1 MTKTKYFPS
10 RLKEISVSTKMRSEA
25 LEASEVVAHQL
36 TSNKKLV
43 SDLSEQIIKLDP
55 YSIVSI
61 ARGSSDHAAQY
72 LNYLTMAKL
81 GLLPTSLSMSIL
93 TLYKTELKVSRS
105 LGIAISQSGQSP
117 DVVNPLSYFAK
128 NSLGSIALV
137 NDTQSPLAK
146 TSQWTIPLLAGSEK
160 SVAATKSFIAS
171 LSASAHLIA
180 TWSKD
185 KNLINALD
193 YLSDDLKIAQSC
205 DWTNAIP
212 KLVDAK
218 RIMVVGRGYG
228 LPLALEVALK
238 FKETCAIQ
246 AEAFSAAEIKHG
258 PQALIEAGYPLLIF
272 ATQGPT
278 LTSMLE
284 LALDMKNRGAN
295 VILAA
300 PNFVTERNLTIHT
313 THALELDIIS
323 AAQSFYLMIE
333 ALSIARG
340 LNPDEP
346 KHLSKVT
353 KTN

>member
-1 MTKTKYFPS
+1 
-10 RLKEISVSTKMRSEA
+10 MRSEA
-25 LEASEVVAHQL
+25 LESSQII
-36 TSNKKLV
+36 TNQIRNNKKLIE
-43 SDLSEQIIKLDP
+43 DLSQELIRINP
-55 YSIVSI
+55 YSVVSI

-93 TLYKTELKVSRS
+93 TLYKTQLKVSNS

-117 DVVNPLSYFAK
+117 DVVMPLNYFSE

-137 NDTQSPLAK
+137 NDTHSPLAK
-146 TSQWTIPLLAGSEK
+146 ASRWTVPLLAGTEK

-171 LSASAHLIA
+171 LSASAQLIA
-180 TWSKD
+180 TWSQD
-185 KNLINALD
+185 KILLAALD
-193 YLSDDLKIAQSC
+193 YLGEDLQKAQEC
-205 DWTNAIP
+205 DWSLAVD
-212 KLVDAK
+212 KLAGAR

-238 FKETCAIQ
+238 FKETCSIQ

-258 PQALIEAGYPLLIF
+258 PQALIEEGYPLLIF

-278 LTSMLE
+278 LKSMLE
-284 LALDMKNRGAN
+284 LAEDMKARGAN

-300 PNFVTERNLTIHT
+300 PGFVKEKSLTIHS
-313 THALELDIIS
+313 THAEELDIIS

-333 ALSIARG
+333 KLSLSRG

-353 KTN
+353 KTH

>member
-1 MTKTKYFPS
+1 MNS
-10 RLKEISVSTKMRSEA
+10 KMRNEA
-25 LEASEVVAHQL
+25 LESSQVVTNQIIN
-36 TSNKKLV
+36 NKKLIE
-43 SDLSEQIIKLDP
+43 DLSQEILRLNP
-55 YSIVSI
+55 YSVVSI

-72 LNYLTMAKL
+72 LNYLSMAKL

-93 TLYKTELKVSRS
+93 TLYKTKLKVSNS

-117 DVVNPLSYFAK
+117 DVVNPLSYFTE

-137 NDTQSPLAK
+137 NDTHSPLAK
-146 TSQWTIPLLAGSEK
+146 ASRWTVPLLAGAEK

-171 LSASAHLIA
+171 LSASAHLVA

-185 KNLINALD
+185 KKLLDALE
-193 YLSDDLKIAQSC
+193 YLGEDLQKAQEC
-205 DWTNAIP
+205 DWSLAVD
-212 KLVDAK
+212 KLADAR

-238 FKETCAIQ
+238 FKETCSIQ

-258 PQALIEAGYPLLIF
+258 PQALIEEGYPLIIF

-284 LALDMKNRGAN
+284 LAEDMKTRGAN

-300 PNFVTERNLTIHT
+300 PAFVKEKSLTIQS
-313 THALELDIIS
+313 THAEELDIIS

-333 ALSIARG
+333 KLSLSRG

-353 KTN
+353 KTH